1 MRLIDADSLKS
12 VLNSG
17 GGESVD
23 IKINKSM
30 PLGVI
35 VDTVIQAYRKCLFA
49 ELEKAPT
56 AYDVDKVVDRINI
69 IFKHHRATKTVQKL
83 VVETIEAGVSN

>member
-23 IKINKSM
+23 IKINKD
-30 PLGVI
+30 L
-35 VDTVIQAYRKCLFA
+35 R
-49 ELEKAPT
+49 EKKGGA
-56 AYDVDKVVDRINI
+56 
-69 IFKHHRATKTVQKL
+69 
-83 VVETIEAGVSN
+83 